1 VQNTLSQSIS
11 IRGRRVIAAAA
22 GAGYAR
28 LREVERFWGF
38 QICRRSNE
46 KLRDFPRGVFWPG
59 RSFRLKPVGTKT
71 TWARPIK
78 KAGDENLHGGLYLK
92 FLYIYFALI
101 FEK

>member
-1 VQNTLSQSIS
+1 VAIEEGL
-11 IRGRRVIAAAA
+11 
-22 GAGYAR
+22 
-28 LREVERFWGF
+28 EVERFWGF